1 MSFDHEAFWSA
12 RYRDA
17 GDGYLFGTAPNKFLA
32 SHAEYFGAG
41 MSVLSVADGEGRNS
55 VWLAEQGCSV
65 TATEISPVALEKAAK
80 LARGRHVATTESTPK
95 GYFLRGAAGPGVDFI
110 QTDIF
115 NWDWPPAAFDA
126 VVGIFI
132 QFAGPAERPRQI
144 AGMQQAAKPGGL
156 LFLQGYTP
164 KQLEYRTGG
173 PSAVENLY
181 TETLL
186 RDMFSEWEIVLLNE
200 HEDLIEEGNAHSGRS
215 ALIDLIARKP
225 ATGK

>member
-17 GDGYLFGTAPNKFLA
+17 GDDYLFGTAPNKFLA
-32 SHAEYFGAG
+32 SQAERFSAG
-41 MSVLSVADGEGRNS
+41 MKVLAVADGEGRNS
-55 VWLAEQGCSV
+55 VWLAEQGCAV

-80 LARGRHVATTESTPK
+80 LARGRHVA
-95 GYFLRGAAGPGVDFI
+95 VDFM
-110 QTDIF
+110 QADILT
-115 NWDWPPAAFDA
+115 WTWPTAAFDA

-132 QFAGPAERPRQI
+132 QFVGPAERARQL
-144 AGMQQAAKPGGL
+144 AGMKQAVKPGGL

-164 KQLEYRTGG
+164 KQLEYGTGG

-181 TETLL
+181 TEALL
-186 RDMFSEWEIVLLNE
+186 REIFSDWEIVLLHE
-200 HEDLIEEGNAHSGRS
+200 HEDLIDEGRGHSGRS

-225 ATGK
+225 ATGR

>member
-1 MSFDHEAFWSA
+1 MSFSDYEAFWSA

-17 GDGYLFGTAPNKFLA
+17 GDDYLFGTAPNKFLA
-32 SHAEYFGAG
+32 SRADYFGDG

-65 TATEISPVALEKAAK
+65 TATEISPVALEKAAR
-80 LARGRHVATTESTPK
+80 LARGLHVA
-95 GYFLRGAAGPGVDFI
+95 VDFVAA
-110 QTDIF
+110 DVF
-115 NWDWPPAAFDA
+115 NWEWPDVAFDA

-132 QFAGPAERPRQI
+132 QFAGPAERPRMLE
-144 AGMQQAAKPGGL
+144 GMKQAVKPGGL
-156 LFLQGYTP
+156 IFLQGYTP

-181 TETLL
+181 TEALL
-186 RDMFSEWEIVLLNE
+186 REIFADWEIVLLRE
-200 HEDLIEEGNAHSGRS
+200 HEDLMEEGGAHAGRS
-215 ALIDLIARKP
+215 ALIDLVARKP

>member
-17 GDGYLFGTAPNKFLA
+17 GDDYLFGTAPNKFLA
-32 SHAEYFGAG
+32 SQAERFSAG
-41 MSVLSVADGEGRNS
+41 TKVLAVADGEGRNS
-55 VWLAEQGCSV
+55 VWLAEQGCAV

-80 LARGRHVATTESTPK
+80 LARGRHVA
-95 GYFLRGAAGPGVDFI
+95 VDFM
-110 QTDIF
+110 QADILA
-115 NWDWPPAAFDA
+115 WTWPTAAFDA

-132 QFAGPAERPRQI
+132 QFVGPAERARQL
-144 AGMQQAAKPGGL
+144 AGMKQAVKPGGL

-164 KQLEYRTGG
+164 KQLEYGTGG

-181 TETLL
+181 TEALL
-186 RDMFSEWEIVLLNE
+186 REIFSDWEIVLLHE
-200 HEDLIEEGNAHSGRS
+200 HEDLIDEGRGHSGRS

-225 ATGK
+225 ATGR

>member
-17 GDGYLFGTAPNKFLA
+17 GEDYLFGTAPNRFLA
-32 SHAEYFGAG
+32 SQAVRFGDG
-41 MSVLSVADGEGRNS
+41 MSVLSVADGEGRNA
-55 VWLAEQGCSV
+55 VWLAEQGCQV

-80 LARGRHVATTESTPK
+80 LARGRNVVVEFMQA
-95 GYFLRGAAGPGVDFI
+95 
-110 QTDIF
+110 DIL
-115 NWDWPPAAFDA
+115 NWDWPQEAFDA

-132 QFAGPAERPRQI
+132 QFATPSERTRQLD
-144 AGMQQAAKPGGL
+144 GMKQAVKSGGL

-181 TETLL
+181 TAEML
-186 RDMFSEWEIVLLNE
+186 RELFGDWEIVKLHE
-200 HEDLIEEGNAHSGRS
+200 HEDTIEEGSAHIGRS
-215 ALIDLIARKP
+215 ALIDLVARKP
-225 ATGK
+225 

>member
-17 GDGYLFGTAPNKFLA
+17 GDDYLFGTAPNKFLA
-32 SHAEYFGAG
+32 SQAERFSAG
-41 MSVLSVADGEGRNS
+41 MKVLAVADGEGRNS
-55 VWLAEQGCSV
+55 VWLAEQGCAV

-80 LARGRHVATTESTPK
+80 LARGRHVA
-95 GYFLRGAAGPGVDFI
+95 VDFM
-110 QTDIF
+110 QADILA
-115 NWDWPPAAFDA
+115 WTWPTAAFDA

-132 QFAGPAERPRQI
+132 QFVGPAERARQL
-144 AGMQQAAKPGGL
+144 AGMKQAVKPGGL

-164 KQLEYRTGG
+164 KQLEYGTGG

-181 TETLL
+181 TEALL
-186 RDMFSEWEIVLLNE
+186 REIFSDWEIVLLHE
-200 HEDLIEEGNAHSGRS
+200 HEDLIDEGRGHSGRS

-225 ATGK
+225 AIGR

>member
-17 GDGYLFGTAPNKFLA
+17 GDDYLFGTAPNKFLA
-32 SHAEYFGAG
+32 SQAERFSAG
-41 MSVLSVADGEGRNS
+41 MKVLAVADGEGRNS
-55 VWLAEQGCSV
+55 VWLAEQGCAV

-80 LARGRHVATTESTPK
+80 LARGRHVA
-95 GYFLRGAAGPGVDFI
+95 VDFM
-110 QTDIF
+110 QADILA
-115 NWDWPPAAFDA
+115 WTWPTAAFDA

-132 QFAGPAERPRQI
+132 QFVGPAERARQL
-144 AGMQQAAKPGGL
+144 AGMKQAVQPGGL

-181 TETLL
+181 TEALL
-186 RDMFSEWEIVLLNE
+186 REIFSDWKIVLLHE
-200 HEDLIEEGNAHSGRS
+200 HEDLIDEGRGHSGRS
-215 ALIDLIARKP
+215 ALIDLIARKA
-225 ATGK
+225 ATGR

>member
-17 GDGYLFGTAPNKFLA
+17 GDDYLFGTAPNKFLA
-32 SHAEYFGAG
+32 SQAERFSAG
-41 MSVLSVADGEGRNS
+41 MSVLAVADGEGRNS
-55 VWLAEQGCSV
+55 VWLAEQGCAV

-80 LARGRHVATTESTPK
+80 LARGRYVA
-95 GYFLRGAAGPGVDFI
+95 VDFM
-110 QTDIF
+110 QADILA
-115 NWDWPPAAFDA
+115 WTWPTAAFDA

-132 QFAGPAERPRQI
+132 QFVGPAERARQL
-144 AGMQQAAKPGGL
+144 AGMKQAVKPGGF

-164 KQLEYRTGG
+164 KQLEYGTGG

-181 TETLL
+181 TEALL
-186 RDMFSEWEIVLLNE
+186 REIFSDWEIVLLHE
-200 HEDLIEEGNAHSGRS
+200 HEDLIDEGRGHSGRS

-225 ATGK
+225 ATGR